1 MAAEY
6 EYAYFEGGVT
16 VERDDDGRRYVPRS
30 RLKRA
35 LWMLFGLVFAGL
47 VAFMLLVEMNL
58 LTILFWGGGIVA
70 LLGGILAEPILGST
84 RSDVRET
91 DEGVYVEMIP
101 VTRGM
106 ATAAFLFATWWG
118 LSMLF
123 QLVSPTGAAQYART
137 TGWIL
142 VLADVIPFG
151 ELLLG
156 GVALLVAAGLFLTAK
171 SGYTEIEPPEEF
183 PETEGSLETGES
195 LETEGFPE
203 TGGPPET
210 EEPPEIEE

>member
-1 MAAEY
+1 MPEQY
-6 EYAYFEGGVT
+6 EYAWFEGEVT
-16 VERDDDGRRYVPRS
+16 VERDEDGRRYVPRS

-35 LWMLFGLVFAGL
+35 LWMVFGLFFAGL
-47 VAFMLLVEMNL
+47 VGFMLLVEMNL

-70 LLGGILAEPILGST
+70 LLGGVVAEPILGST
-84 RSDVRET
+84 RSEVTET

-142 VLADVIPFG
+142 VLADAIPLG
-151 ELLLG
+151 EFVLG

-171 SGYTEIEPPEEF
+171 SGFTEIEPPEGT
-183 PETEGSLETGES
+183 PQAETTAQDGES
-195 LETEGFPE
+195 EPARESKQAGESPQ
-203 TGGPPET
+203 TGA
-210 EEPPEIEE
+210 